1 MAYIKQEFQDG
12 QVLTAAQLN
21 YMEEGIA
28 LIGTVDEALDQI
40 LALQEELLC
49 KTN

>member
-21 YMEEGIA
+21 HMEEGIA

-40 LALQEELLC
+40 LVLQEELLC
-49 KTN
+49 RTN